1 MKSPSPWKIT
11 VIKYKVGDKVKI
23 IADSNSHGF
32 LIGEIVT
39 IEKVDNRFY
48 EVANYYI
55 PETDVELHESAPDYR
70 ALYEQEKELRE
81 AAEDFIEKSP
91 CDPDIYPEQIDAWNH
106 YQQLKQ
112 QYNGKETKSNTTN
125 NA

>member
-1 MKSPSPWKIT
+1 M
-11 VIKYKVGDKVKI
+11 KYKVGDKVKI

-39 IEKVDNRFY
+39 IEKIDNRFY
-48 EVANYYI
+48 EVANYYV

-70 ALYEQEKELRE
+70 ALYEQEKALRE
-81 AAEDFIEKSP
+81 AAEAVINERPIGRIPYSEKFFK
-91 CDPDIYPEQIDAWNH
+91 ALTH

-112 QYNGKETKSNTTN
+112 QYNGQ
-125 NA
+125 